1 MADFFGEGI
10 AIRTEIWYNIGMK
23 SLLLVLA
30 VVLSCFA
37 FGGVCKYCSGHKMR
51 TLVETC
57 PNCKGKGVLSDGVYY
72 TIKCPKCEGI
82 THREN
87 HPYKKNQT
95 IEVGSGKIKKRVPCD
110 MCRKYKEMT
119 LTPADLEVLTSGG
132 VVTNG
137 AFIISVNQ

>member
-1 MADFFGEGI
+1 MS
-10 AIRTEIWYNIGMK
+10 MK
-23 SLLLVLA
+23 NLLLVLA
-30 VVLSCFA
+30 VALSCFA

-57 PNCKGKGVLSDGVYY
+57 PNCKGKGVLSDGAYY

-87 HPYKKNQT
+87 HPCKKNQT

-110 MCRKYKEMT
+110 MCRKYKEMM
-119 LTPADLEVLTSGG
+119 LTPADLEALTSGG

-137 AFIISVNQ
+137 NYILSVKQ

>member
-1 MADFFGEGI
+1 MPILPRGVENRAG
-10 AIRTEIWYNIGMK
+10 IWYNIGMK
-23 SLLLVLA
+23 NLLLVLA

-57 PNCKGKGVLSDGVYY
+57 PICNGKGLVDIGISTVR
-72 TIKCPKCEGI
+72 KCPKCEGI
-82 THREN
+82 THREA

-95 IEVGSGKIKKRVPCD
+95 IEVGSGKIKRRVPCD

-119 LTPADLEVLTSGG
+119 LTPADLETLTSGG

-137 AFIISVNQ
+137 NFILSVKQ